1 MTTGYSVKIKK
12 FILFKQLVLSEA
24 WTAILVIILL
34 CETIR
39 FQSTLFEE
47 SGVVSR
53 SNFKQ
58 RWNSSTN

>member
-24 WTAILVIILL
+24 WTAILVIRNFIMR
-34 CETIR
+34 R
-39 FQSTLFEE
+39 FHFWFEE

-53 SNFKQ
+53 SNF
-58 RWNSSTN
+58 